1 MRRMGKMRWLTL
13 SLLLV
18 EGVVSFGQNAQQ
30 PLSVSVSNPATP
42 PGTTAAESLFL
53 NLSKVGLDSSR
64 VYRAREISF
73 DRPGFSIT
81 LDDGTI
87 AFTEDVESRV
97 TGAFFEGDG
106 EVLMMPP
113 NEVERG
119 SMALFTGEAILE
131 EHFVTGYFR
140 FNDDTFSEIQP
151 YLTPAEN
158 SADFVS
164 RWNESAHALAQ
175 VDALRLFVS
184 FSRFLP
190 IADAPSVALS
200 TDKSENDRFLHAR
213 LQGQKQGFF
222 DVYFDSNAPEQVWAG
237 QFRTAEGFN
246 FYDLWSAF
254 SLPGNKPAGG
264 SVQAIATEEGR
275 TNALEISD
283 FKIKAEIKPPTT
295 LDAEADLQLRVI
307 KGGQRAALFELART
321 LVLKEVD
328 VDGRAADFIH
338 NPAIEGTQ
346 LSKRGNDLVA
356 VVFPQPIQTGQ
367 QIRLHF
373 VYGGEVLSQAGP
385 GLLYVGAR
393 GTWYPNRGIAMANFD
408 LEFRYPPGW
417 TLIAT
422 GKRVDAAS
430 QIVTAPT
437 ITTPEEQVSHWISQ
451 RPIPIAGFNLG
462 KYQRVEAKAGN
473 VTVAVYATQSV
484 ERDFPQQPVQIAP
497 DVGGIQPPTITIPL
511 PPSPARNAQM
521 VARISAHAIDV
532 FSRDFGPYPFT
543 ELALTQ
549 NPGNLSQ
556 GWPGLIFLSSLSFL
570 TPEEESNLHL
580 TQLEKALIKEVISH
594 ETAHQWWGDLVTW
607 SGYRD
612 QWTSEGL
619 ANYSSLMLYE
629 DDQPELFRTIM
640 SAYRDNLLHKNKAG
654 VPLMQDGPVTL
665 GTRLSCS
672 QFPDGYEDISYG
684 RGTWLFY
691 MLRHMMLDAARKGGE
706 RKSEQADPFIEAL
719 RKLRDRYQG
728 KSVSAREMLQVFEE
742 ELPRP
747 LWYEGHRSLDWFY
760 EGWVKG
766 TAVPRFD
773 LRAVKYVTERGET
786 SIHGVLLQKD
796 APKDLI
802 TPVPLY
808 GMHDGKTIFLGQV
821 FADGAETAFHLTA
834 PAGTHKLVID
844 PEQTLLARTQ

>member
-1 MRRMGKMRWLTL
+1 MRWPMIV
-13 SLLLV
+13 LLLLG
-18 EGVVSFGQNAQQ
+18 ETVSSLGQNPPPPTENAI
-30 PLSVSVSNPATP
+30 PTPATP
-42 PGTTAAESLFL
+42 IANNAAESLFL
-53 NLSKVGLDSSR
+53 QLNKVGLDASR

-81 LDDGTI
+81 LHDGTI
-87 AFTEDVESRV
+87 AFTADVESRV

-106 EVLMMPP
+106 EVLLMPP
-113 NEVERG
+113 NDVERG

-131 EHFVTGYFR
+131 ERFDNGYFR
-140 FNDDTFSEIQP
+140 FNDDTFAELHP
-151 YLTPAEN
+151 YLTPAED
-158 SADFVS
+158 AGDFIA
-164 RWNESAHALAQ
+164 RWNGSAQALARF
-175 VDALRLFVS
+175 DALRLFMS

-190 IADAPSVALS
+190 VTGSPPPGSSSVS
-200 TDKSENDRFLHAR
+200 PPNDRFLHAR
-213 LQGQKQGFF
+213 LQGEKQGFF
-222 DVYFDSNAPEQVWAG
+222 DVYFDSNAPEQVWSG

-246 FYDLWSAF
+246 FYDVWSAF
-254 SLPGNKPAGG
+254 SLPGNKTAAATTQ
-264 SVQAIATEEGR
+264 SIATEEGSAE
-275 TNALEISD
+275 TIEISD
-283 FKIKAEIKPPTT
+283 FRIKAEVKPPTT
-295 LDAEADLQLRVI
+295 LDAEADLQLHVI
-307 KGGQRAALFELART
+307 KGGQRAILFELART
-321 LVLKEVD
+321 LVIKQVD
-328 VDGRAADFIH
+328 ADGQPVEFIH
-338 NPAIEGTQ
+338 NPAMEGTQ
-346 LSKRGNDLVA
+346 LSKRGNDLVI
-356 VVFPQPIQTGQ
+356 VVFPRPIQTGQ

-417 TLIAT
+417 TLVAT
-422 GKRVDAAS
+422 GKRADASS
-430 QIVTAPT
+430 QVMTAPT
-437 ITTPEEQVSHWISQ
+437 IATPEEQVSHWVSE

-462 KYQRVEAKAGN
+462 KYQRVDTKAGD

-484 ERDFPQQPVQIAP
+484 EKGFPQQPVQIAP
-497 DVGGIQPPTITIPL
+497 DVNGTQPPIVITPA
-511 PPSPARNAQM
+511 PPSPARNAQT

-532 FSRDFGPYPFT
+532 FSRDFGPYPFS
-543 ELALTQ
+543 ELSLTQ

-570 TPEEESNLHL
+570 TPEEQSNLHM
-580 TQLEKALIKEVISH
+580 TTLEKALIKEVITH

-607 SGYRD
+607 NGYRD

-619 ANYSSLMLYE
+619 ANYSSLMLFE
-629 DDQPELFRTIM
+629 NEEPDLFRIIM
-640 SAYRDNLLHKNKAG
+640 NGYRDNLLHKNKDG

-691 MLRHMMLDAARKGGE
+691 MLHHMMLDAE
-706 RKSEQADPFIEAL
+706 RKSGELGSWQDDPFIRAL

-728 KSVSAREMLQVFEE
+728 KSVNAREMLQVFEE

-773 LRAVKYVTERGET
+773 VRAVRYLTKPGET

-796 APKDLI
+796 AANDLI

-808 GMHDGKTIFLGQV
+808 GMHDGKLIFLGQV
-821 FADGAETAFHLTA
+821 FADGAETPFQLTA
-834 PAGTHKLVID
+834 PAGTRKLMID
-844 PEQTLLARTQ
+844 PEQTLLARSQ